1 MLIEHQGA
9 KTQTVIL
16 ETTYQSLKAKQGY
29 KVEQFEMIKLIHKL
43 KTFTQQIHS
52 KVRPAMPRV
61 TTKTLHA
68 SVNMLN
74 FNVHVSTLRDR
85 LNETACSLMAAER
98 RFGDMCLNKAR
109 DF

>member
-16 ETTYQSLKAKQGY
+16 ETTYHKA
-29 KVEQFEMIKLIHKL
+29 EQFEMIKLIHKL

-74 FNVHVSTLRDR
+74 FNVHVSTLRNR